1 MDTITLAGLAA
12 ELGIEAPSSTYGTA
26 ADFFASYDHTLQH
39 TYGRLTDDTEI
50 SAEDAD
56 AIREAMAGS
65 EDYSEATH
73 SAQTVAE
80 AAARAQE
87 AQDELRRGVQQA
99 RDAGIPIARLA
110 EAAGVTRQTIYR
122 WVEEAR

>member
-39 TYGRLTDDTEI
+39 TYGRLADDTEI

-56 AIREAMAGS
+56 AIREAMS
-65 EDYSEATH
+65 DSEATH
-73 SAQTVAE
+73 SAQTVAG

-87 AQDELRRGVQQA
+87 AQDELRREVRAA
-99 RDAGIPIARLA
+99 RDAGVSVAGLA